1 MELGIGTLE
10 SVVTSPGAASS
21 SSGVMK
27 ILITGNLGYVGACVI
42 RHLRSQFPDAFLV
55 GVDPGWFAHCLSA
68 PQRLP
73 ETRLDLQYYAD
84 IRRLPPQA
92 LEGVDAVVHLAAVSN
107 DPMGN
112 AYETVTLDI
121 NCRAGLEL
129 ARQAKAAG
137 ARSFVFASSCSVYGS
152 ADDRP
157 RTEQSDLAPLTAYAR
172 SKVLTEEGLR
182 ELADSRFRVTSLR
195 FATACGMSDRLRLDL
210 VLNDF
215 VASALWTA
223 SVKILSDGSPWRPLI
238 NVVDMARAIGWAV
251 ARERDA
257 GGDFLVVNTGSD
269 EWNYQVRE
277 LAEAVASVIP
287 GIEVSLNRHA
297 AVDKRSYRVDF
308 SLYRSLAPQH
318 QPEATLR
325 GTIEELRQGLARVPL
340 GDADFRNSAWM
351 RLRVLAGLQQSGLLG
366 ASLEW
371 LDRRAVPADAADHV
385 VEPMALS

>member
-1 MELGIGTLE
+1 
-10 SVVTSPGAASS
+10 
-21 SSGVMK
+21 MK
-27 ILITGNLGYVGACVI
+27 ILITGNLGYVGPGVI
-42 RHLRSQFPDAFLV
+42 RQLRAQFPDAILV

-68 PQRLP
+68 PVRLP
-73 ETRLDLQYYAD
+73 ETQLDVQYYAD
-84 IRRLPPQA
+84 IRRLPPRA
-92 LEGVDAVVHLAAVSN
+92 LEDVDAVVHLAAVSN

-112 AYETVTLDI
+112 AYETVTMDV
-121 NCRAGLEL
+121 NCRAGIEL

-157 RTEQSDLAPLTAYAR
+157 RREQSELSPLTAYAK
-172 SKVLTEEGLR
+172 SKVLTEDGLR

-215 VASALWTA
+215 VASAVWNGC
-223 SVKILSDGSPWRPLI
+223 VKVLSDGSPWRPLI
-238 NVVDMARAIGWAV
+238 NVTDMARAIGWAV

-287 GIEVSLNRHA
+287 GIDVSLNRHA

-308 SLYRSLAPQH
+308 SLYRSLAPLH
-318 QPEATLR
+318 QPEAKLH
-325 GTIEELRQGLARVPL
+325 GTIEELRRGLARLPL
-340 GDADFRNSAWM
+340 SDADFRNSAWM
-351 RLRVLAGLQQSGLLG
+351 RLHVLAGLQRSGLLG
-366 ASLEW
+366 TSLEW
-371 LDRRAVPADAADHV
+371 LDRRAGPEDAADQV
-385 VEPMALS
+385 AEPLALT